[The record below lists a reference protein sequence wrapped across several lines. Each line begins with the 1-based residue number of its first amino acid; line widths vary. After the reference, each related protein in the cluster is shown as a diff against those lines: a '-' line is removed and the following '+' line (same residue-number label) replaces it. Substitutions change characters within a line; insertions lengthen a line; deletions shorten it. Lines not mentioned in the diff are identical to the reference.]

1 MYLDRPLKD
10 FIKDTSSR
18 TPTPGGGS
26 VAALVGAL
34 GSSLLTMVGNFT
46 LGKEKFSS
54 VQEEV
59 EKLIQE
65 IDFFTL
71 RLSRLIQE
79 DISAYQEFSR
89 ALSLPKNTSQERETR
104 KEALQLTL
112 KRAARVP
119 LNTSECCFKLLKIAS
134 RLLIIGNPNLIS
146 DVGVGAI
153 LAQASLESAALN
165 VEINLSSIKDPEW
178 VEEKRKSLE
187 LLLNQGRELT
197 HEILDKVRT
206 KITGGKGR

>member
-34 GSSLLTMVGNFT
+34 GSSLLAMVGNFT
-46 LGKEKFSS
+46 LDKEKFSS

-59 EKLIQE
+59 KKLMQE
-65 IDFFTL
+65 IDFFAL
-71 RLSRLIQE
+71 KLSQLIQE
-79 DISAYQEFSR
+79 DISAYQEFSH

-104 KEALQLTL
+104 KETLQLAL
-112 KRAARVP
+112 KKAARVP
-119 LNTSECCFKLLKIAS
+119 LSTSECCFKLLKIAS

-165 VEINLSSIKDPEW
+165 VEINLSFIKDLEW
-178 VEEKRKSLE
+178 VEEKRESLQ
-187 LLLNQGRELT
+187 LLLNKSRELT
-197 HEILDKVRT
+197 DEILNKVRA
-206 KITGGKGR
+206 KITGDKGR